1 MNYPLLKSSLILLM
15 LKCSSSFCQQTLN
28 VCGQSASING
38 YTFEYSVGEMT
49 CIHTAQNANLLVT
62 QGFLQPYRNSISGS
76 AVPQQTADNTNIA
89 MSDPIKVYPNPT
101 RDILFVESIEQVD
114 AEITYQLFDAQGR
127 TIINNTYLQKAGAYQ
142 FTLDLQRFAAGS
154 YFLLIQ
160 KPNENGIRENFSY
173 KIQKTN

>member
-1 MNYPLLKSSLILLM
+1 M
-15 LKCSSSFCQQTLN
+15 
-28 VCGQSASING
+28 
-38 YTFEYSVGEMT
+38 
-49 CIHTAQNANLLVT
+49 
-62 QGFLQPYRNSISGS
+62 
-76 AVPQQTADNTNIA
+76 
-89 MSDPIKVYPNPT
+89 YPNPT